1 MPKHPG
7 GRPSKL
13 TDQVREQIAEYYN
26 KCMVTSTVPTAAQ
39 LAVILDVSKSTLY
52 KWAEDDTELSDTL
65 SKVQTLQ
72 EATLINGSLKNA
84 LNPTISKLMLAN
96 HGYREKSEQD
106 ITSGGQTINQ
116 VLVKFVGEDDAADQT
131 TNN

>member
-1 MPKHPG
+1 MAKMGPPT
-7 GRPSKL
+7 KL
-13 TDQVREQIAEYYN
+13 TPEVRETIAQYLIDCTANN
-26 KCMVTSTVPTAAQ
+26 KVPTVAR
-39 LAVILDVSKSTLY
+39 LEVILNISKKTLY
-52 KWAEDDTELSDTL
+52 NWSDNDKDILHTL
-65 SKVQTLQ
+65 EQLQSIQ
-72 EATLINGSLKNA
+72 EATLVEGSLENR

-131 TNN
+131 ANN